1 MLENTIN
8 FTLQDLQKSS
18 GKIIITMHLKPD
30 GDAMGSSLGLYSAL
44 KNLNVDCTVVSPT
57 DYAEF
62 LQWMPGSEDV
72 LIYDSPHRSKIDQ
85 LIQESVYIFCLDFNN
100 LSRLYQMTEKVRQS
114 AAQLIMIDHHTESEN
129 FDHQRFYNPTASST
143 CELIFQFIENQ
154 YDKKAIDKNA
164 AQCLYTGIITD
175 TGSFKYSSTSQETL
189 RIASE
194 LMKHGAVPQVIYEN
208 IFDQNEFIRLQLLG
222 FFLSQR
228 IEIIEDGKV
237 ALSYLTAEDLE
248 NYHVKTGDTEGFVNY
263 GLSIKGVELSVLF
276 VDRKKIR
283 KVSFRSRKEFPCN
296 EFSKAHFNGG
306 GHYNASGGAS
316 YDSLDVCLEKFKK
329 EIANYK
335 NRL

>member
-8 FTLQDLQKSS
+8 FNLEDLQKVS
-18 GKIIITMHLKPD
+18 GKIMITTHLKPD
-30 GDAMGSSLGLYSAL
+30 GDAMGSSLGLYYTL

-72 LIYDSPHRSKIDQ
+72 LIYDSPSRAKIDQ
-85 LIQESVYIFCLDFNN
+85 LIQESIYIFCLDFNN
-100 LSRLYQMTEKVRQS
+100 LSRLDQMTEKVRQS
-114 AAQLIMIDHHTESEN
+114 SAKLIMIDHHTESEN
-129 FDHQRFYNPTASST
+129 FDHHRFYSPAASST

-154 YDKKAIDKNA
+154 YDKKSIDKNV

-175 TGSFKYSSTSQETL
+175 TGSFKYSNTSQETL

-208 IFDQNEFIRLQLLG
+208 IFDQNEFVRLQLLG

-248 NYHVKTGDTEGFVNY
+248 NYHVKTGDTEGLVNY
-263 GLSIKGVELSVLF
+263 GLCVKGVELSVLF

-283 KVSFRSRKEFPCN
+283 KVSFRSRKQFPCN
-296 EFSKAHFNGG
+296 EFSKAYFNGG
-306 GHYNASGGAS
+306 GHYNAAGGAS
-316 YDSLDVCLEKFKK
+316 YDSLEKCLEKFKK